1 MSTTSPILAPLAEQ
15 LQNNGV
21 PENPSRWPPDL
32 LAAYARARGPYTVE
46 NAETILEEE
55 PVELYNGW
63 LVWQEMTD
71 IKERRVVA
79 NIQDM
84 VSISARNVGFGQM
97 LPDQMECLLSNGD
110 VVKPDASLIS
120 WRRLDEQVVPYG
132 PRRRPTLLGGP
143 ELVVEVRSL
152 SNWRRQEQQKRALY
166 FANGVQLVWDVD
178 ERKQVI
184 WVYRAEAPENPIRFG
199 AEDEINCEPLL
210 PGWHRCVADIFAD
223 HASAEAVA
231 GEVAVAWR
239 AEGVAE
245 GAAITLREVL
255 PMLVSAQF
263 RTEPP
268 PALAAQL
275 ARCNLSQLQ
284 TLQAA
289 VPTSENLAAWFAL
302 MDSLLE

>member
-1 MSTTSPILAPLAEQ
+1 MSTTFPLVAPPAEQ
-15 LQNNGV
+15 SQNGWV
-21 PENPSRWPPDL
+21 QENPGHWPQDL
-32 LAAYARARGPYTVE
+32 LAAYARDPGPYTVE

-55 PVELYNGW
+55 SVELYNGW

-84 VSISARNVGFGQM
+84 ISISARKTAFGQV

-120 WRRLDEQVVPYG
+120 WRRLDENVVLYG
-132 PRRRPTLLGGP
+132 PRKRPTLLGGP

-152 SNWRRQEQQKRALY
+152 SNWRRQEQQKRAFY
-166 FANGVQLVWDVD
+166 FSNGVQIVWDVD
-178 ERKQVI
+178 DRKQVI
-184 WVYRAEAPENPIRFG
+184 WVYHAETPEKPIRFG
-199 AEDEINCEPLL
+199 PEDEINCEPLL
-210 PGWHRCVADIFAD
+210 PGWRRRVVDIFAD

-231 GEVAVAWR
+231 GEVAVTWR
-239 AEGVAE
+239 EEGMAL
-245 GAAITLREVL
+245 TLREVL
-255 PMLVSAQF
+255 PMLVRAQF
-263 RTEPP
+263 RTDPP

-275 ARCNLSQLQ
+275 ARCNVAQLQ

-289 VPTSENLAAWFAL
+289 VPISENLATWLAL
-302 MDSLLE
+302 LPSLLE